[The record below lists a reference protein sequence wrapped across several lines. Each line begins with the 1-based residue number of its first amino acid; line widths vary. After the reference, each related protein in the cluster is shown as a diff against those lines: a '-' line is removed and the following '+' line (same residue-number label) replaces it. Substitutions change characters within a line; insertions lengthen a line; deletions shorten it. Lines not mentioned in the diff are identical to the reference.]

1 MRRHFTIFAL
11 VFTTLVCAV
20 SASVAQQQASC
31 SFKLLKPIP
40 GAVNGVNDY
49 GTTVGQDSS
58 NYPLGFI
65 RYANGSTS
73 YAIAP
78 NSAWTVIVDR
88 NDSGV
93 NVGYYSTQGAT
104 INYKG
109 FILQSGKFTTFV
121 HPKSVYG
128 TQLMGINKYGST
140 VGWYI
145 DSNRMT
151 HGFKRYSNGSIS
163 TLDYPGAGQ
172 SAATGI
178 NDSGTVIG
186 SYYGNG
192 GSNGYIHHSGNW
204 ATLNFPGTGGP
215 STSLVGISN
224 GNVVVGINS
233 ASEPPSSF
241 LYANGTF
248 KVISIP
254 NSYETIVG
262 GISANGLISGN
273 VTFNTSG
280 GGTSSSGF
288 TAVCK

>member
-1 MRRHFTIFAL
+1 M
-11 VFTTLVCAV
+11 
-20 SASVAQQQASC
+20 SQQ
-31 SFKLLKPIP
+31 
-40 GAVNGVNDY
+40 
-49 GTTVGQDSS
+49 
-58 NYPLGFI
+58 
-65 RYANGSTS
+65 
-73 YAIAP
+73 
-78 NSAWTVIVDR
+78 
-88 NDSGV
+88 
-93 NVGYYSTQGAT
+93 
-104 INYKG
+104 
-109 FILQSGKFTTFV
+109 
-121 HPKSVYG
+121 
-128 TQLMGINKYGST
+128 
-140 VGWYI
+140 
-145 DSNRMT
+145 
-151 HGFKRYSNGSIS
+151 
-163 TLDYPGAGQ
+163 DYPGAAQ
-172 SAATGI
+172 STATGI
-178 NDSGTVIG
+178 NDNGTVIG

-192 GSNGYIHHSGNW
+192 GSNGYIYHSGNW

-273 VTFNTSG
+273 VAFNISG